1 VPDRGNGYPDTIG
14 AILAGGLARRMGGG
28 DKPLRLLG
36 GRPLLARV
44 AERLRP
50 QVTGLVLNANR
61 NVERFAPYGWPIV
74 ADSVAGYP
82 GPLAGV
88 LSALD
93 WAAGEGM
100 EWVVTV
106 PGDAPFIPADLV
118 SRLHAART
126 ERGAVLAIAAS
137 GGRTHPVVGL
147 WPVTL
152 RDEIRRALTL
162 GVRKMGLFTSRYPL
176 AIAEWPVAAFDPFF
190 NINTSDDLSE
200 AERLGGYA

>member
-1 VPDRGNGYPDTIG
+1 MPDRGNGYPDTIG

-28 DKPLRLLG
+28 DKPLKLLA

-93 WAAGEGM
+93 WAAGE
-100 EWVVTV
+100 
-106 PGDAPFIPADLV
+106 
-118 SRLHAART
+118 
-126 ERGAVLAIAAS
+126 
-137 GGRTHPVVGL
+137 
-147 WPVTL
+147 
-152 RDEIRRALTL
+152 
-162 GVRKMGLFTSRYPL
+162 
-176 AIAEWPVAAFDPFF
+176 
-190 NINTSDDLSE
+190 
-200 AERLGGYA
+200 